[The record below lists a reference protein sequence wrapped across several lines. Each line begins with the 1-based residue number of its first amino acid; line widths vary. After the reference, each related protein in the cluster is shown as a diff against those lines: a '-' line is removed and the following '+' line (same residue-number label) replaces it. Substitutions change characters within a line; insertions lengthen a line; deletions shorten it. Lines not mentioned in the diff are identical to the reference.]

1 MESGEVP
8 KRSEDILKLLTDIK
22 EGRAPATAKPFDL
35 KGVSLAHRDLR
46 GLDLSGVDLSEADL
60 SGSDLS
66 GAKLFK
72 ANLKNATLMNAKL
85 KGAELSGADLT
96 DANLEDIDAEQVGL
110 GMACLKGAHL
120 FQANL
125 EGSTLSMADFKG
137 ADLRSANLR
146 NSRIREAK
154 LLNADFT
161 SADLRN
167 TDMALSNVTGA
178 TFNNTDMREARL
190 RLVTGYE
197 KASWIGVDIRNVNFA
212 GAYGLRRFAHDQN
225 FIKEFRSSSRLAS
238 LIYYL
243 WWITS
248 DCGRSMVRWCLWI
261 VILAFFFGWMYTF
274 VEIDYGDHPTG
285 ISPVYFSV
293 VTLTSLGYGDV
304 TPASL
309 SGQVIAMIEVIAG
322 YVMLGGLLSIFSN
335 KIARRAD

>member
-1 MESGEVP
+1 MESGDVP

-22 EGRAPATAKPFDL
+22 EGRVPATEKPFDL
-35 KGVSLAHRDLR
+35 RGASLA
-46 GLDLSGVDLSEADL
+46 GLDLSGLDISGVDLSGADL
-60 SGSDLS
+60 TGCDLT

-72 ANLKNATLMNAKL
+72 ANLNNATLMNAKL

-96 DANLEDIDAEQVGL
+96 DANLEEIDAEQAGF

-125 EGSTLSMADFKG
+125 EGSTLSMANFMG
-137 ADLRSANLR
+137 ADLRGANLR
-146 NSRIREAK
+146 NARMREAK
-154 LLNADFT
+154 LLDTDFT
-161 SADLRN
+161 NADLRN
-167 TDMALSNVTGA
+167 TDMSLSNVTGA

-190 RLVTGYE
+190 RLVSGYE
-197 KASWIGVDIRNVNFA
+197 KANWIGVDIRNINFA

-225 FIKEFRSSSRLAS
+225 YIKEFRSSGRLSS

-243 WWITS
+243 WWVTS

-274 VEIDYGDHPTG
+274 VDIDYGDHRTS
-285 ISPVYFSV
+285 ISSLYFSV
-293 VTLTSLGYGDV
+293 VTLTTLGYGDV
-304 TPASL
+304 TPVSI
-309 SGQVIAMIEVIAG
+309 SGQVVAMIEVITG
-322 YVMLGGLLSIFSN
+322 YIMLGGLLSIFSN